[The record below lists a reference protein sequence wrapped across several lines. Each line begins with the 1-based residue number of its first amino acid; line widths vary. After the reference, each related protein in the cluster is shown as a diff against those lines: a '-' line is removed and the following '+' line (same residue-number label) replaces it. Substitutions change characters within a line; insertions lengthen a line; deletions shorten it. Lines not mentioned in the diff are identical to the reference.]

1 MLSIYISPNLLV
13 SGIDVQI
20 VRKSIKNLHLAVY
33 PPNGHVR
40 VAAPEN
46 ITDDNVRLAVVSKLS
61 WIKNQQQ
68 DFKNQPRQTERKYI
82 SGECHYYLGKRYRLE
97 VIERE
102 GKPEVEHLKA
112 GKLKLFVKSGASV
125 TTKEKQITEWYRGQ
139 LKATIPSL
147 LEKWQPKVGKIAA
160 DWGIRK
166 MRTKWGSCN
175 IKKRRIW
182 LNLELAKKPLECV
195 EYIVV
200 HELIHLHE
208 RNHNERFKSLMEKN
222 LPNWRSLQKLLNTA
236 PLAHEDWEY

>member
-1 MLSIYISPNLLV
+1 
-13 SGIDVQI
+13 
-20 VRKSIKNLHLAVY
+20 
-33 PPNGHVR
+33 VR

-61 WIKNQQQ
+61 WIKKQQQ

-102 GKPEVEHLKA
+102 GKPEVKHLKA

-125 TTKEKQITEWYRGQ
+125 TTKERQITEWYRGQ

-222 LPNWRSLQKLLNTA
+222 LPNWLSLQKLLNTA

>member
-1 MLSIYISPNLLV
+1 M
-13 SGIDVQI
+13 
-20 VRKSIKNLHLAVY
+20 
-33 PPNGHVR
+33 R